1 MRDKN
6 SSFQPAK
13 YKEKAHLDLMFLL
26 IKQAFAIRYP
36 NGQLIEIPVV
46 NPEVSISTNCRQPL
60 EGPQLPTANHLETI
74 IQENVSYLY
83 NFNYIG
89 RKVSGRT
96 S

>member
-46 NPEVSISTNCRQPL
+46 NPED
-60 EGPQLPTANHLETI
+60 
-74 IQENVSYLY
+74 
-83 NFNYIG
+83 F
-89 RKVSGRT
+89 
-96 S
+96 